1 MTIGLAPANSLY
13 GTVSTNS
20 VDKQYEAAHICAVV
34 VTYHPLARY
43 ADNILALAQQVGKV
57 LVVDNGSDEDSL
69 ASIRHALARIDGVL
83 MSMGRNVG
91 IGAALNAG
99 LRFAQQQGFTWLA
112 TFDQDS
118 RVTEGMIATMLS
130 TLDEYAYRE
139 RVAIIT
145 PRHVDQG
152 LRKIIQDRAFAGA
165 GHGWRLLITTLT
177 SGNLVR
183 VQAALLAGG
192 FDEGLFIDYVDHEFC
207 LRLRRSGQQVL
218 EASNATL
225 LHSLGRMQWRGILGL
240 RVAVVN
246 QPSTR
251 RYYISR
257 NRVIVWRNY
266 WRSVPFWVMRDVR
279 RFFSEALLI
288 LLFESDAIDKLGM
301 TLKGIKDALAGIR
314 GPFDPSR

>member
-1 MTIGLAPANSLY
+1 MSA
-13 GTVSTNS
+13 NS
-20 VDKQYEAAHICAVV
+20 VDKPYEPAHICAVV

-69 ASIRHALARIDGVL
+69 AAIRHALARIDGVL
-83 MSMGRNVG
+83 MSMGGNVG

-99 LRFAQQQGFTWLA
+99 LRFAQQQGFAWLA

-139 RVAIIT
+139 RVAIVT
-145 PRHVDQG
+145 PRHLEQG
-152 LRKIIQDRAFAGA
+152 LRKIIQDRASAGA

-183 VQAALLAGG
+183 IQPALAAGG

-225 LHSLGRMQWRGILGL
+225 LHSLGRMQWRKILGL
-240 RVAVVN
+240 RIAVVN

-266 WRSVPFWVMRDVR
+266 WRSVPFWVM
-279 RFFSEALLI
+279 
-288 LLFESDAIDKLGM
+288 
-301 TLKGIKDALAGIR
+301 
-314 GPFDPSR
+314 